1 MLEWI
6 YSKSI
11 SRGGKYAEG
20 CAGDEQHHH
29 GESRRQS
36 DYPAEARPMSEHRLR
51 ILEVNRW
58 GKFVELMSDI
68 RQSDYERTERLI
80 NQVREVL
87 YGHYY
92 RRDNSLLNNQPT
104 ISKMV
109 GKTSEVNG
117 LWQDKKY
124 LLQNVTERNVKLL

>member
-11 SRGGKYAEG
+11 SRGGKYG
-20 CAGDEQHHH
+20 
-29 GESRRQS
+29 
-36 DYPAEARPMSEHRLR
+36 
-51 ILEVNRW
+51 

-104 ISKMV
+104 VSKMV

>member
-1 MLEWI
+1 MTTN
-6 YSKSI
+6 
-11 SRGGKYAEG
+11 
-20 CAGDEQHHH
+20 
-29 GESRRQS
+29 
-36 DYPAEARPMSEHRLR
+36 
-51 ILEVNRW
+51 EV
-58 GKFVELMSDI
+58 EEPH
-68 RQSDYERTERLI
+68 YERTERLI

-104 ISKMV
+104 VSKMV